1 MAVALQDVVFQFDDD
16 LVEQLDELTAEQGIS
31 RSDLVHRIVAT
42 AIAATDTEASDRELQ
57 EAYRRIPQDP
67 DLVVPAS
74 RVAAA
79 TTPEW

>member
-16 LVEQLDELTAEQGIS
+16 LIEQLDKLAAEQGMS
-31 RSDLVHRIVAT
+31 RSALVYRIITT
-42 AIAATDTEASDRELQ
+42 AIAATDNEASDRELQ

-67 DLVVPAS
+67 DLVASAS
-74 RVAAA
+74 RVAAV